1 MGGDAPA
8 RNHGSSDGE
17 GEADAAD
24 LAHGHESLTAF
35 LHRQALSLRLSA
47 LDRAALQYLIES
59 LNDDGYLEESLEAL
73 ALGLAGERDLEQ
85 IEELVHRFTVALH
98 LLQSLEPTG
107 VGHAIWRNAL
117 ACSSRR
123 CSRRARQTGRPCNR
137 AVRLP
142 TAAGIAGTPR
152 RASSSLPCV
161 VPARSA
167 RARHN
172 LDRPARAAPW
182 ATFCR
187 CGAQCR
193 GA

>member
-1 MGGDAPA
+1 M
-8 RNHGSSDGE
+8 
-17 GEADAAD
+17 
-24 LAHGHESLTAF
+24 
-35 LHRQALSLRLSA
+35 
-47 LDRAALQYLIES
+47 QYLIES

-107 VGHAIWRNAL
+107 WGTRSGGMPGLQLQAMLQEGAADRATVQTAQCVCQQPLELLARRDVRRLVALCGASEERTRAAIAL
-117 ACSSRR
+117 I
-123 CSRRARQTGRPCNR
+123 AR
-137 AVRLP
+137 L
-142 TAAGIAGTPR
+142 
-152 RASSSLPCV
+152 
-161 VPARSA
+161 
-167 RARHN
+167 
-172 LDRPARAAPW
+172 RAAPW